1 MNPTALIPVKQPGDL
16 REDRVGQ
23 LVQRVLDGVPS
34 DETRRAYSHA
44 LEMFLAFC
52 EREGNPTLSA
62 ELVSSYRVSLVGE
75 GKSSSTVGVHLAAI
89 KALTRVSRCTQIAIL
104 VGALGILHSKRGF
117 RSVFV
122 LKSRTECRGPEATWN
137 QFSGS
142 CWRGLRRDTAGA
154 GKAQFGSIAFKPRTN
169 FLGNFVRD
177 LTTNVRDFSAM
188 TLQ

>member
-1 MNPTALIPVKQPGDL
+1 VKQPGDL

-89 KALTRVSRCTQIAIL
+89 KALTRVSRCTQIADFGW
-104 VGALGILHSKRGF
+104 GA
-117 RSVFV
+117 
-122 LKSRTECRGPEATWN
+122 
-137 QFSGS
+137 
-142 CWRGLRRDTAGA
+142 RDTALKARISKCVCTQIADRVQGA
-154 GKAQFGSIAFKPRTN
+154 GGHMESVLR
-169 FLGNFVRD
+169 
-177 LTTNVRDFSAM
+177 
-188 TLQ
+188 